1 MSKIQLTQEGFD
13 NLQKE
18 LSELQGVK
26 RPQTIERLQ
35 KARAMGD
42 LKENNAYHAA
52 REELGDIDGRILEIQ
67 HILKDPTI
75 VEKGNGDVVQLGD
88 TVVVDVDGMQRTL
101 SIVGEHES
109 DPMNGKIS
117 TTSPIGAGLMGA
129 KIGMQVNIQIAVG
142 VKTYKIISIQ

>member
-1 MSKIQLTQEGFD
+1 MSTIQLTQDGFD

-18 LSELQGVK
+18 LVELQSVK

-67 HILKDPTI
+67 HILKNPTI

-88 TVVVDVDGMQRTL
+88 TVVVDIDGMQKTL

-117 TTSPIGAGLMGA
+117 ATSPIGMSLIGS
-129 KIGMQVNIQIAVG
+129 KIGMTVAVSSPAG
-142 VKTYKIISIQ
+142 IKSYRVVKIS